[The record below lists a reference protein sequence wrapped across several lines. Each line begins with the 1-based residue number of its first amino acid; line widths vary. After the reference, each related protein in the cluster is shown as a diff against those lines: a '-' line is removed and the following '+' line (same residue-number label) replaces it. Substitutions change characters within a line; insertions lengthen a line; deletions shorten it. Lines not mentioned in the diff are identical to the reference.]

1 VETVSVP
8 ITVVDYNAGNL
19 ASVRTALAHCGAD
32 AVVTGE
38 AAAVAGAERI
48 VFPGVGAAGAAM
60 RTLNRGGL
68 ADAMRDAAGRGVP
81 ILGICLGTQVVLDRS
96 EEDGGTAC
104 LGLLPGEVHRFRR
117 DRRRLKVP
125 HMGWNGVDRV
135 RPHPVLA
142 GVPAAAE
149 FYFVHSYYPVAG
161 EEKYVIGTTEYGI
174 RFASI
179 VGRANIIAMQFH
191 PEKSGRYG
199 LRILE
204 NFLGW
209 TP

>member
-1 VETVSVP
+1 VP
-8 ITVVDYNAGNL
+8 ITVVDYKAGNL
-19 ASVRTALAHCGAD
+19 ASVRTALVHCGAD
-32 AVVTGE
+32 VVVTGD
-38 AAAVAGAERI
+38 AAAVAAADRI
-48 VFPGVGAAGAAM
+48 VFPGVGAARAAM
-60 RTLNRGGL
+60 DELNGSGL
-68 ADAMRDAAGRGVP
+68 ADAMRDAAARGVP
-81 ILGICLGTQVVLDRS
+81 ILGICLGTQVILDRS
-96 EEDGGTAC
+96 EEDGGTDC
-104 LGLLPGEVHRFRR
+104 LGILSGEVHRFRR
-117 DRRRLKVP
+117 LRQRLKVP

-135 RPHPVLA
+135 RKHPVLA

-161 EEKYVIGTTEYGI
+161 EEESVIGTTEYGI

-204 NFLGW
+204 NFLRW